1 MAILNIAAVSLFS
14 LIAMFISVKIIG
26 NRQMSE
32 LNMFDYI
39 NGITI
44 GSIAAEMATSL
55 EGDFLKPLTAMA
67 VYTAAGYFI
76 TVLTS
81 KSIRVRRFVSGRSLA
96 LIYNG
101 KFLPENFKKSKVD
114 LSEFLNQCRV
124 QGYFNVGDIGYAF
137 LEENGKISVLPKSTA
152 RPATPGD
159 IGNIIHQNAV
169 AEESPF
175 VTLIADGH
183 ILYEN
188 LRLSGRDE
196 KWLERKLSEQG
207 IGSVNDVFF
216 AAADTSGTF
225 LAFRCEKKKGEGNDI
240 FQ

>member
-1 MAILNIAAVSLFS
+1 MAILNVAAVSLFS
-14 LIAMFISVKIIG
+14 LIAMFVSVKVIG

-67 VYTAAGYFI
+67 VYTAAGCFI

-81 KSIRVRRFVSGRSLA
+81 KSVKMRRFISGRSLP

-101 KFLPENFKKSKVD
+101 KFLPGNFKKSKVD

-137 LEENGKISVLPKSTA
+137 LEENGKISVLPKASA
-152 RPATPGD
+152 RPATPED
-159 IGNIIHQNAV
+159 IGNIMHQSAV
-169 AEESPF
+169 PEESPF
-175 VTLIADGH
+175 MTLISDGH

-188 LRLSGRDE
+188 LKLSGFDE
-196 KWLERKLSEQG
+196 KWLTRKLSEQK
-207 IGSVNDVFF
+207 IGAVKDVFF

-225 LAFRCEKKKGEGNDI
+225 LAFRREKKNGEGNDM

>member
-1 MAILNIAAVSLFS
+1 MAILNVAAVSLFS
-14 LIAMFISVKIIG
+14 LIAMFVSVKIIG

-67 VYTAAGYFI
+67 VYTAAGCFI

-81 KSIRVRRFVSGRSLA
+81 KSVKMRRFISGRSLP

-101 KFLPENFKKSKVD
+101 KFLPGNFKKSKVD

-137 LEENGKISVLPKSTA
+137 LEENGKISVLPKASA
-152 RPATPGD
+152 RPATPED
-159 IGNIIHQNAV
+159 IGSIMHQNAV
-169 AEESPF
+169 PEESPF
-175 VTLIADGH
+175 MTLISDGH

-188 LRLSGRDE
+188 LKLSGFDE
-196 KWLERKLSEQG
+196 KWLTRKLSEQK
-207 IGSVNDVFF
+207 IGAVKDVFF
-216 AAADTSGTF
+216 AAADSSGTF
-225 LAFRCEKKKGEGNDI
+225 LAFRREKKNGEGNDM

>member
-1 MAILNIAAVSLFS
+1 MEILNIAAVSFFS
-14 LIAMFISVKIIG
+14 LIAMFVSVKIIG

-67 VYTAAGYFI
+67 VYTAAGVII

-81 KSIRVRRFVSGRSLA
+81 KSVRLRRFISGRSLP

-101 KFLPENFKKSKVD
+101 KFIPGNFKKSKVD

-124 QGYFNVGDIGYAF
+124 QGYFNPGDIGYAF
-137 LEENGKISVLPKSTA
+137 LEENGKISVLPKASA
-152 RPATPGD
+152 RPLSESDLECIRREKP
-159 IGNIIHQNAV
+159 V
-169 AEESPF
+169 PEESPYI
-175 VTLIADGH
+175 TLIADGH

-188 LRLSGRDE
+188 LKLSGRDE
-196 KWLERKLSEQG
+196 KWLSKKLSEQK
-207 IGSVNDVFF
+207 IGSVKDVFY
-216 AAADTSGTF
+216 AAADSSGTF
-225 LAFRCEKKKGEGNDI
+225 TAFLRGRKKGERNDI

>member
-1 MAILNIAAVSLFS
+1 MALLNIAAVSFFS
-14 LIAMFISVKIIG
+14 LIAMFLSVKVIG

-81 KSIRVRRFVSGRSLA
+81 KSVRARRFVSGRSLP
-96 LIYNG
+96 LVYNG
-101 KFLPENFKKSKVD
+101 KFLPENFKKTKVD

-124 QGYFNVGDIGYAF
+124 QGYFNPGDIGYAF
-137 LEENGKISVLPKSTA
+137 LEENGKISVLPKAAS
-152 RPATPGD
+152 RPLSESDLEYIRREKNLP
-159 IGNIIHQNAV
+159 
-169 AEESPF
+169 EESPF
-175 VTLIADGH
+175 ITLIADGH

-196 KWLERKLSEQG
+196 KWLCARLSEQK
-207 IGSVNDVFF
+207 IGSVKDAFY
-216 AAADTSGTF
+216 AAADASGTF
-225 LAFRCEKKKGEGNDI
+225 LAFRRERKNGEGNDL